1 MTDELAADILEVLDS
16 RTPAVLVTVV
26 SSSSEFAGYPVGLKT
41 VIHAGGRADPDLPA
55 GPLAGS
61 IRATARQALS
71 AGHVRLEQFAADGTS
86 IDRRAPAR
94 RTAGF
99 LHVYFE
105 PLAPVDRLIIVGA
118 GHIAIPI
125 CQIASILGFEVTV
138 LDDRSDYASAERF
151 PEAVEV
157 IAADFAPALAGL
169 TIDASTYII
178 LVTRAHAFDEQALQQ
193 IAASDARY
201 IGMIGS
207 RRRVLIVHQN
217 LIAAGVSPD
226 ALHKVYAPLGID
238 LGAESVEE
246 IALAAVAEVVNVKR
260 GGRAQSLRIDAWGD
274 SIPAVAEPA
283 D

>member
-1 MTDELAADILEVLDS
+1 MTTTSSPQVPGTNRNAHTTDELQAIYDQTVAFVAREVVPNGE
-16 RTPAVLVTVV
+16 RW
-26 SSSSEFAGYPVGLKT
+26 E
-41 VIHAGGRADPDLPA
+41 
-55 GPLAGS
+55 
-61 IRATARQALS
+61 
-71 AGHVRLEQFAADGTS
+71 ADGKVPREILRTMGELGMLGL
-86 IDRRAPAR
+86 RAPVELGGLGLGM
-94 RTAGF
+94 TASATFAEALGTSTF
-99 LHVYFE
+99 
-105 PLAPVDRLIIVGA
+105 A
-118 GHIAIPI
+118 
-125 CQIASILGFEVTV
+125 GFEVTV

-246 IALAAVAEVVNVKR
+246 IALAAVAEVVSVKR
-260 GGRAQSLRIDAWGD
+260 GCRAQSLRIDAWGD
-274 SIPAVAEPA
+274 STPAVAEPA

>member
-1 MTDELAADILEVLDS
+1 MTDELAAGVFEVLDS

-26 SSSSEFAGYPVGLKT
+26 SSSSECTGYPVGLKT
-41 VIHAGGRADPDLPA
+41 VVHAGGRADPELPT
-55 GPLAGS
+55 GPLAGA
-61 IRATARQALS
+61 IRATAGRALS
-71 AGHVRLEQFAADGTS
+71 AGRVRLEQFAADGTS
-86 IDRRAPAR
+86 LDRRASSS
-94 RTAGF
+94 

-105 PLAPVDRLIIVGA
+105 PLAPVDRLILVGA

-138 LDDRSDYASAERF
+138 LDDRSDFASPERF
-151 PEAVEV
+151 PEAAEV

-178 LVTRAHAFDEQALQQ
+178 LVTRAHAFDEQVLEQ

-217 LIAAGVSPD
+217 LIAAGVSAD
-226 ALHKVYAPLGID
+226 ALHKVYAPLGVD
-238 LGAESVEE
+238 LGAETVEE
-246 IALAAVAEVVNVKR
+246 IALAAIAEVVNVKR
-260 GGRAQSLRIDAWGD
+260 GGRAQSLRIDAWRD
-274 SIPAVAEPA
+274 SIHGVSDPP

>member
-26 SSSSEFAGYPVGLKT
+26 SSSSDFADFPVGLKA
-41 VIHAGGRADPDLPA
+41 VLHAGGRADPELPA

-61 IRATARQALS
+61 IRAIARQALS
-71 AGHVRLEQFAADGTS
+71 AGRVRLEQFAADGTS
-86 IDRRAPAR
+86 LDRRAANS
-94 RTAGF
+94 

-151 PEAVEV
+151 PEAAEV
-157 IAADFAPALAGL
+157 IAADFAFALAGL

-193 IAASDARY
+193 IAGSDARY

-207 RRRVLIVHQN
+207 RRRVLIVHQA
-217 LIAAGVSPD
+217 LIAAGVSPE

-238 LGAESVEE
+238 LGAETVEE
-246 IALAAVAEVVNVKR
+246 IALAAVAEVISVKR

-274 SIPAVAEPA
+274 STPAVAEPA

>member
-1 MTDELAADILEVLDS
+1 MTDELAADILDVLDS
-16 RTPAVLVTVV
+16 RTPAVLVTVI
-26 SSSSEFAGYPVGLKT
+26 SSSSDFADFPVGLKS
-41 VIHAGGRADPDLPA
+41 VVHAGGRADPDLPA
-55 GPLAGS
+55 GPLADS

-71 AGHVRLEQFAADGTS
+71 AGRVRLDQFALDGS
-86 IDRRAPAR
+86 AVDRRA
-94 RTAGF
+94 TGS

-125 CQIASILGFEVTV
+125 CRIASILGFEVTV
-138 LDDRSDYASAERF
+138 IDDRSDYASAERF
-151 PEAVEV
+151 PEAAEV
-157 IAADFAPALAGL
+157 IAADFASALADL

-217 LIAAGVSPD
+217 LIDAGVSPD

-238 LGAESVEE
+238 LGAETVEE
-246 IALAAVAEVVNVKR
+246 IALAAVAEVVNVRR
-260 GGRAQSLRIDAWGD
+260 GGRAQSLRIDAWRE
-274 SIPAVAEPA
+274 SVASVSDPP